1 MGNEATIEE
10 KEDRWF
16 RKDTAMR
23 TVERRF
29 YVDKL
34 KGLNRHF
41 YVDGGSMF
49 HGVISTLLL
58 IILVRK

>member
-1 MGNEATIEE
+1 VGNESTIEE

-16 RKDTAMR
+16 GTDTAVR

-41 YVDGGSMF
+41 YVDGGS
-49 HGVISTLLL
+49 
-58 IILVRK
+58 RY

>member
-1 MGNEATIEE
+1 MNEETAGGERS
-10 KEDRWF
+10 D
-16 RKDTAMR
+16 DTAVR

-41 YVDGGSMF
+41 YVDGGS
-49 HGVISTLLL
+49 TLQCKIDYMHNLL
-58 IILVRK
+58 TIA